1 MSCEPARATRWLLL
15 AAALATSLGSQATA
29 ADGPGTRPNIVLILT
44 DDEDVAS
51 HRFMPKTKALLED
64 AGTTFE
70 NFFVS
75 YPFCCPSRASI
86 LRGQYAHNTQV
97 VGNELPYGG
106 FEKLRQRGLEDS
118 TIATWLQAAGY
129 RTALVGK
136 YINRYAPETDGVPPG
151 WSDWYAAGNAHPSY
165 DYVLNENGRIVV
177 YGREPED
184 YLNDVLT
191 EKAVA
196 VIERAAAA
204 REPFFLYVSTLT
216 PHSPAA
222 SPPRHK
228 DLFVD
233 AELPRPPAFNEPDV
247 GDKPGVIRSLPSLD
261 QAAIAWLEDE
271 YRRRLRSLQA
281 IDDMVERIV
290 ATLAASGVL
299 DSTYVVYTS
308 DNGFHMGE
316 HRLIAGKDTP
326 YEEDLR
332 VPMVMRGPG
341 VPEGHRIE
349 AMALNIDLA
358 PTFAEMAGVEPPA
371 FVDGRSFLPLLADA
385 TQPWRQSFL
394 IERRQ
399 LEEHFLGYAE
409 QQGIG
414 GEQLERHAY
423 FDGLRTPH
431 WSYVEY
437 GSGERELYDLAR
449 DPHQL
454 QNVIRDADPTLLAT
468 LAERLDAL
476 AGCAG
481 RHCRE
486 LEDLPLD
493 DGRVRQVSTQP

>member
-1 MSCEPARATRWLLL
+1 MWTRAC
-15 AAALATSLGSQATA
+15 AALAVAGRRACTTSLSSQATA
-29 ADGPGTRPNIVLILT
+29 ADRPGTRPNIVLILT

-51 HRFMPKTKALLED
+51 RSSCRRPRHCWRTPA
-64 AGTTFE
+64 
-70 NFFVS
+70 
-75 YPFCCPSRASI
+75 PPSETSSSATRSAVRRASI
-86 LRGQYAHNTQV
+86 LRGRYAHNTQV
-97 VGNELPYGG
+97 VGNEVPYGG
-106 FEKLRQRGLEDS
+106 FEKLRQRGLEES
-118 TIATWLQAAGY
+118 TIATAAGRR
-129 RTALVGK
+129 RTAPRWSASTSTAMRPRLTGC
-136 YINRYAPETDGVPPG
+136 RRGGATGTPP
-151 WSDWYAAGNAHPSY
+151 ATPSSC

-204 REPFFLYVSTLT
+204 QAVLPLRLDLDPAT
-216 PHSPAA
+216 PAA
-222 SPPRHK
+222 SPPRRK

-233 AELPRPPAFNEPDV
+233 AELPRPPAFNDPTWATSR
-247 GDKPGVIRSLPSLD
+247 GSSRSASLD
-261 QAAIAWLEDE
+261 QARSPGSRTSTAGGCARC
-271 YRRRLRSLQA
+271 RRS
-281 IDDMVERIV
+281 
-290 ATLAASGVL
+290 TTWSSASSRPLCASSV
-299 DSTYVVYTS
+299 SITYIVYTS

-341 VPEGHRIE
+341 VPEGHGSR
-349 AMALNIDLA
+349 
-358 PTFAEMAGVEPPA
+358 PW
-371 FVDGRSFLPLLADA
+371 RSTSISPRPSPRWPGSSRRPSSTAARLPLLADA

-394 IERRQ
+394 IERRR
-399 LEEHFLGYAE
+399 LEEHFIDYAE
-409 QQGIG
+409 QQGMS

-431 WSYVEY
+431 WSVEY

-481 RHCRE
+481 RHTRE
-486 LEDLPLD
+486 AR
-493 DGRVRQVSTQP
+493 GSAA